1 MFKYLTIV
9 LMSAVCFSMFAT
21 EAPAAADVK
30 LEIRL
35 APAVAGAS
43 GKAVYETRTTRRK
56 VKVEGQDLGRFNGQI
71 ANVYVNNALVG
82 TARIALGRF
91 SVERSTE
98 FRQVVPVVVK
108 GSPVLVT
115 VGATRVLSGS
125 F

>member
-9 LMSAVCFSMFAT
+9 LMSAVCLSMFAA
-21 EAPAAADVK
+21 EAPAADVK

-35 APAVAGAS
+35 TPLVAGAS

-56 VKVEGQDLGRFNGQI
+56 VKVEGQDLGRFNGQV
-71 ANVYVNNALVG
+71 ASVYVNNVLVG
-82 TARIALGRF
+82 TARVALGRV
-91 SVERSTE
+91 SIERSTE
-98 FRQVVPVVVK
+98 FGQVVPVVVK
-108 GSPVLVT
+108 GTPVLVT